1 MDAVLEAERVRIRRD
16 LETIEFPARSWVP
29 ERAGTLDV
37 VTVGAGLSGLAIAFG
52 LMRQGIRRLLVLD
65 RAPRGQE
72 GPWRSYARM
81 DILRSPKS
89 LTGPDLG
96 VPSLTF
102 RAWFEARRGAAAW
115 GALDKIAREDWADYL
130 LWYRDVLDLPVRN
143 DTVLRGFRP
152 DGDALL
158 LDIEAPSGPATLRT
172 RRLVLATGID
182 GNGRPHIPEP
192 VSALP
197 AERWCHSAT
206 PFDPARLRGAR
217 VGVVGAAASAFDCAV
232 TALRHGAASVVLLA
246 RRRVLPHVEAL
257 AWANFPGF
265 MTGLAELDDDR
276 RWRFMRRLMEL
287 QAPPA
292 AEAFAEATRDPR
304 FTLRLGAP
312 LAAARMEGGEIAL
325 EAGGAEHRVDLVML
339 GTGFALDLAARPELA
354 PHAAFIARWADRHAP
369 PPDEAWDQ
377 LAAHPYLGP
386 GFEFTERVPGTAPHL
401 ARVHNFNTGAIA
413 SLGPVCNGITGL
425 KHGVPRLV
433 AGVTRALFL
442 EDADRH
448 LDDLMCY
455 DEGVAL
461 IPPEDR

>member
-1 MDAVLEAERVRIRRD
+1 MDDLTRTERARIQRD
-16 LETIEFPARSWVP
+16 LETIEIPPRAWVP
-29 ERAGTLDV
+29 ETAGTLDV
-37 VTVGAGLSGLAIAFG
+37 VVIGAGLSGLAIAFG

-65 RAPRGQE
+65 RAPRGRE

-115 GALDKIAREDWADYL
+115 EALGRIAREDWAEYL
-130 LWYRDVLDLPVRN
+130 LWYRQVLDLPVRN
-143 DTVLRGFRP
+143 DTTLLGFRP
-152 DGDALL
+152 DGAALL
-158 LDIEAPSGPATLRT
+158 LDLDGPEGPATLRT

-182 GNGRPHIPEP
+182 GNGRPSVPDEIA
-192 VSALP
+192 ALP
-197 AERWCHSAT
+197 PALWCHSAA
-206 PFDPARLRGAR
+206 PFEGERLRGR
-217 VGVVGAAASAFDCAV
+217 RIGVVGAAASAFDCAV
-232 TALRHGAASVVLLA
+232 TALRHGAASVLLLA
-246 RRRVLPHVEAL
+246 RRPELPRVEAL

-265 MTGLAELDDDR
+265 MANLAELDDER
-276 RWRFMRRLMEL
+276 RWRFMRRLMGL
-287 QAPPA
+287 QAPPT
-292 AEAFAEATRDPR
+292 AEAYAEAMRDPR
-304 FTLRLGAP
+304 FTLRLSAP
-312 LAAARMEGGEIAL
+312 LEAARMEGEEIL
-325 EAGGAEHRVDLVML
+325 LQAGGAEHRVDLVML
-339 GTGFALDLAARPELA
+339 GTGFTLALEERPELA
-354 PHAAFIARWADRHAP
+354 PHAPFIARWADRHTP
-369 PPDEAWDQ
+369 VPDEAWEQ

-433 AGVTRALFL
+433 AGVARALFV

-448 LDDLMCY
+448 LADLMGY
-455 DEGVAL
+455 DERIDL
-461 IPPEDR
+461 TLPEGA